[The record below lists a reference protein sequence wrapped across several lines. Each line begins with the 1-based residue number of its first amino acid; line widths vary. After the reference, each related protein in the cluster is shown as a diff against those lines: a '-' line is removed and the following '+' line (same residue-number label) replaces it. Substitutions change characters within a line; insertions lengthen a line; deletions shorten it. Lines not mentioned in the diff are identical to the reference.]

1 MAVQNSDTVLHCGF
15 SAFMMITNS
24 VITCL
29 KRHCKVVFALTAIV
43 LLAQPLLAQ
52 QTWHFVGPTASDLN
66 DIRFWN
72 SRSDGQGQ
80 RAQTFSASDQWLLSS
95 RARVIGEPA
104 THRFDFP
111 LISGGEAEIDP
122 RARLQ
127 APTLTHL
134 QVPVGTLFYSEP
146 RVDGINFLAIEQI
159 ELHGVCRLRA
169 HPERPFRVS
178 LRHLIGDGSILVGD
192 SVTGREIGIIQLS
205 VRDGAEFNGVVRLR
219 NTTTQFVHDTD
230 LSRAELF
237 IHQADSQDKNTTFQV
252 ANIVT
257 VRELRLQND
266 RHMRPGQY
274 TAADLNNLLTGQ
286 RIVFED
292 HGGFIVIAP

>member
-1 MAVQNSDTVLHCGF
+1 MA
-15 SAFMMITNS
+15 AM
-24 VITCL
+24 
-29 KRHCKVVFALTAIV
+29 A
-43 LLAQPLLAQ
+43 LLAQPLLGQ
-52 QTWHFVGPTASDLN
+52 QTWHFVGPTASDIN
-66 DIRFWN
+66 DLRFWN

-80 RAQTFSASDQWLLSS
+80 RAQRFSASDQWVLSS

-104 THRFDFP
+104 THRFGFP
-111 LISGGEAEIDP
+111 LTSGGEAEIDP

-134 QVPVGTLFYSEP
+134 HVPVGTLFYSEP

-159 ELHGVCRLRA
+159 ELLGVCRLRA
-169 HPERPFRVS
+169 HPERPFRIN
-178 LRHLIGDGSILVGD
+178 LRYLSGDGSILVGD
-192 SVTGREIGIIQLS
+192 SVTGRETGIIQLS
-205 VRDGAEFNGVVRLR
+205 VRDGAEFTGVVRLR
-219 NTTTQFVHDTD
+219 NTTTQFVNDTD

-237 IHQADSQDKNTTFQV
+237 IQQADSFDQNTIFQV
-252 ANIVT
+252 ANVVT

-274 TAADLNNLLTGQ
+274 TAADLNGFLTGQ